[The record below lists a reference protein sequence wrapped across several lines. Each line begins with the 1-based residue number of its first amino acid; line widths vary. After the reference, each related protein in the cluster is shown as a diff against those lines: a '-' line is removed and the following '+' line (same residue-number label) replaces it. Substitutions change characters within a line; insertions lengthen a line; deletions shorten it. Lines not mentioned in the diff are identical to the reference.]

1 MYDNL
6 QIRHHLPCYITNIDE
21 KLIKDD
27 VIELAVQSRLIPI
40 LGETFYN
47 EILYNSIAYSSLLD
61 KYIKPFL
68 AHYVKYLLYSQQLFE
83 TAQYSNPDPSKAQEL
98 IDPSIV
104 TGIDPAI
111 HWSILKSILYIA
123 RQKEQLLIDYL
134 NQGHYELYTPPTSK
148 RISGIII
155 NT

>member
-1 MYDNL
+1 MIISKSDIISL
-6 QIRHHLPCYITNIDE
+6 AYITNIDE
-21 KLIKDD
+21 TLIKDD
-27 VIELAVQSRLIPI
+27 VIELAVQSHLIPI

-68 AHYVKYLLYSQQLFE
+68 AHYVKYLLYYQQLFE
-83 TAQYSNPDPSKAQEL
+83 TAQYSSPDPSKAAEL

-104 TGIDPAI
+104 TGIAPSI
-111 HWSILKSILYIA
+111 HWTILKSILYIA
-123 RQKEQLLIDYL
+123 RQKEQLLINHL
-134 NQGHYELYTPPTSK
+134 NNSHYELYTKPSSK